1 MNAICTPII
10 LHSFNIWLY
19 KLMNVDITM
28 LDQNIKWKIVRCSS
42 FWVLLSK
49 LREESGSMRRNKKPS
64 IPIRLGLRA
73 NINQFSIL
81 VLVNAFV
88 GAMIGLEQTVVP
100 LIGKDEFGIE
110 SNALIVSFIASFGAI
125 KAILN
130 LFAGSMSD
138 RWGRKRMLVLGW
150 LFGIPVPFILLFA
163 PSWNWIIFANV
174 LLGINQGLAW
184 SMTVNMKI
192 DLVGKERRGLAL
204 GLNEFAGYVSVALV
218 GFATGYLAATYGLKP
233 YPFYLGIAFALL
245 GLLIS
250 FFVVKDTRKFTLLEI
265 KKQEEEEEEEEEEV
279 KKNIQDVTTET
290 TTTIKTKPNL
300 SSPPSTNDDIANLSF
315 LQVFSI
321 TSWKNRSLLSVSQA
335 GLVNNLVFGVTWGL
349 FTIYFA
355 SMGFSVSDIAF
366 LKALHPGIWGAL
378 QLVTGTTSDKV
389 GRKILIYPGMI
400 VQGAGVWIVLLSES
414 SFMGIIV
421 GMSFLGVGTALVYPT
436 LLAAISDIAHPK
448 WRATLLGV
456 YRFWRD
462 LGFVFGAIG
471 IGFIADVSSI

>member
-1 MNAICTPII
+1 MEED
-10 LHSFNIWLY
+10 
-19 KLMNVDITM
+19 DIHKDDKRT
-28 LDQNIKWKIVRCSS
+28 
-42 FWVLLSK
+42 
-49 LREESGSMRRNKKPS
+49 S
-64 IPIRLGLRA
+64 IPIRLGLRP
-73 NINQFSIL
+73 NIKQFSTL

-100 LIGKDEFGIE
+100 LIGRNEFGIE
-110 SNALIVSFIASFGAI
+110 SNALIVSFIASFGAV

-150 LFGIPVPFILLFA
+150 LFGLPVPFILLFA
-163 PSWNWIIFANV
+163 PDWNWIIFANV

-192 DLVGKERRGLAL
+192 DLVGRKRRGLAL
-204 GLNEFAGYVSVALV
+204 GLNEFAGYVSVAIV
-218 GFATGYLAATYGLKP
+218 GFVTGYLAATFGLKP

-265 KKQEEEEEEEEEEV
+265 KEQEEEEKEQE
-279 KKNIQDVTTET
+279 KKNNQNTFTET
-290 TTTIKTKPNL
+290 TITAKSNL
-300 SSPPSTNDDIANLSF
+300 SSSTNEDRVANPSF
-315 LQVFSI
+315 MQVFLI
-321 TSWKNRSLLSVSQA
+321 TSWKNLSLLSVSQA

-355 SMGFSVSDIAF
+355 SIGFNVSDIAF

-378 QLVTGTTSDKV
+378 QLVTGTLSDKV

-400 VQGAGVWIVLLSES
+400 VQGIGIWIVLLSAN
-414 SFMGIIV
+414 SFIGIII
-421 GMSFLGVGTALVYPT
+421 GMSFLGIGTALVYPT
-436 LLAAISDIAHPK
+436 LLAAISDVASPK
-448 WRATLLGV
+448 WRATSLGV

-471 IGFIADVSSI
+471 VGFIADLSSSSIAIQLVAWIAIASGVFVLLIMKETRKQSRN

>member
-1 MNAICTPII
+1 
-10 LHSFNIWLY
+10 
-19 KLMNVDITM
+19 
-28 LDQNIKWKIVRCSS
+28 
-42 FWVLLSK
+42 
-49 LREESGSMRRNKKPS
+49 MRRNKKTS
-64 IPIRLGLRA
+64 IPIKLGLRA

-163 PSWNWIIFANV
+163 PDWNWIIFANV

-204 GLNEFAGYVSVALV
+204 GLNEFAGYVSVAVV
-218 GFATGYLAATYGLKP
+218 GFVTGYIAAIYGLKP
-233 YPFYLGIAFALL
+233 YPFFLGIVFALL
-245 GLLIS
+245 GFIISWLI
-250 FFVVKDTRKFTLLEI
+250 VKDTRNFTLLEI
-265 KKQEEEEEEEEEEV
+265 KENQEEFAKTSDNQLDSH
-279 KKNIQDVTTET
+279 KKATANERFG
-290 TTTIKTKPNL
+290 NL
-300 SSPPSTNDDIANLSF
+300 TFI
-315 LQVFSI
+315 QVFI
-321 TSWKNRSLLSVSQA
+321 ETSWKNRSLLSVSQA
-335 GLVNNLVFGVTWGL
+335 GLINNLIFGVSWGL
-349 FTIYFA
+349 FTLYFA
-355 SMGFSVSDIAF
+355 SLNISINDIGF
-366 LKALHPGIWGAL
+366 LKALHPGVWGVL
-378 QLVTGTTSDKV
+378 QLVTGSLSDKI

-400 VQGAGVWIVLLSES
+400 VQGIGIWVVLLSVN
-414 SFMGIIV
+414 SFIGNIV
-421 GMSFLGVGTALVYPT
+421 GMSFLGIGTALVYPT
-436 LLAAISDIAHPK
+436 LLAAISDTAHPK
-448 WRATLLGV
+448 WRATSLGV

-471 IGFIADVSSI
+471 VGFIADLSTTSLAIQLVAWIAVASGIFVLLVMKETRKV

>member
-1 MNAICTPII
+1 
-10 LHSFNIWLY
+10 
-19 KLMNVDITM
+19 
-28 LDQNIKWKIVRCSS
+28 
-42 FWVLLSK
+42 
-49 LREESGSMRRNKKPS
+49 MRRNKKTS
-64 IPIRLGLRA
+64 IPIKLGLRA
-73 NINQFSIL
+73 NKNQFSIL

-163 PSWNWIIFANV
+163 PDWNWIIFANV

-204 GLNEFAGYVSVALV
+204 GLNEFAGYVSVAVV
-218 GFATGYLAATYGLKP
+218 GFVTGYIAAIYGLKP
-233 YPFYLGIAFALL
+233 YPFFLGIAFALL
-245 GLLIS
+245 GFIISWLI
-250 FFVVKDTRKFTLLEI
+250 VKDTRNFTLREI
-265 KKQEEEEEEEEEEV
+265 KENQEEFAKTSDNQLDSH
-279 KKNIQDVTTET
+279 KKATANERFE
-290 TTTIKTKPNL
+290 NL
-300 SSPPSTNDDIANLSF
+300 TFI
-315 LQVFSI
+315 QVFI
-321 TSWKNRSLLSVSQA
+321 ETSWKNRSLLSVSQA
-335 GLVNNLVFGVTWGL
+335 GLINNLIFGVSWGL
-349 FTIYFA
+349 FTLYFA
-355 SMGFSVSDIAF
+355 SLNISINDIGF
-366 LKALHPGIWGAL
+366 LKALHPGVWGVL
-378 QLVTGTTSDKV
+378 QLVTGSLSDKV

-400 VQGAGVWIVLLSES
+400 VQGIGIWIVLLSVN
-414 SFMGIIV
+414 SFIGNIV
-421 GMSFLGVGTALVYPT
+421 GMSFLGIGTALVYPT
-436 LLAAISDIAHPK
+436 LLAAISDTAHPK
-448 WRATLLGV
+448 WRATSLGV

-471 IGFIADVSSI
+471 VGFIADLSTNSIAIQLVAWIAVASGIFVLLVMKETRKV

>member
-1 MNAICTPII
+1 
-10 LHSFNIWLY
+10 LEE
-19 KLMNVDITM
+19 DIHK
-28 LDQNIKWKIVRCSS
+28 DNKWT
-42 FWVLLSK
+42 
-49 LREESGSMRRNKKPS
+49 S

-100 LIGKDEFGIE
+100 LIGRNEFGIE
-110 SNALIVSFIASFGAI
+110 SNALIVSFIASFGAV
-125 KAILN
+125 KAVLN
-130 LFAGSMSD
+130 LFAGNMSD

-150 LFGIPVPFILLFA
+150 LFGLPVPFILLFA
-163 PSWNWIIFANV
+163 PDWNWIIFANV

-192 DLVGKERRGLAL
+192 DLVGRKRRGLAL

-218 GFATGYLAATYGLKP
+218 GFVTGYLAATFGLKP
-233 YPFYLGIAFALL
+233 YPFYIGIAFALL

-265 KKQEEEEEEEEEEV
+265 KEQEQEEE
-279 KKNIQDVTTET
+279 KKNNQDA
-290 TTTIKTKPNL
+290 TIKTTITAKSNL
-300 SSPPSTNDDIANLSF
+300 SSSTNDDVANPSF
-315 LQVFSI
+315 IKIFLI

-355 SMGFSVSDIAF
+355 SIGFGVSDIAF

-378 QLVTGTTSDKV
+378 QLVTGTLSDKV

-400 VQGAGVWIVLLSES
+400 VQGIGVWIVLLSAN
-414 SFMGIIV
+414 SFIGIIV
-421 GMSFLGVGTALVYPT
+421 GMSFLGIGTALVYPT
-436 LLAAISDIAHPK
+436 LLAAISDVAFPK
-448 WRATLLGV
+448 WRATSLGV

-471 IGFIADVSSI
+471 VGFIADLSSNSIAIQLVAWIAIASGIFVLLIMKETRMQSRDS

>member
-1 MNAICTPII
+1 MEKDSRGGNNNNKNKGNA
-10 LHSFNIWLY
+10 
-19 KLMNVDITM
+19 
-28 LDQNIKWKIVRCSS
+28 
-42 FWVLLSK
+42 
-49 LREESGSMRRNKKPS
+49 PS
-64 IPIRLGLRA
+64 IRLGLRP
-73 NINQFSIL
+73 NINQFLIL

-100 LIGKDEFGIE
+100 LIGQDEFRIE
-110 SNALIVSFIASFGAI
+110 SNALIVSFIASFGAV

-138 RWGRKRMLVLGW
+138 IWGRKRMLVVGW

-163 PSWNWIIFANV
+163 SDWNWIIFANV

-192 DLVGKERRGLAL
+192 DLVGRKRRGLAL
-204 GLNEFAGYVSVALV
+204 GLNEFAGYVSVAAV
-218 GFATGYLAATYGLKP
+218 GFVTGYLAATFGLKP

-265 KKQEEEEEEEEEEV
+265 KEQEENEQKTNPEKHPE
-279 KKNIQDVTTET
+279 ISMA
-290 TTTIKTKPNL
+290 IKSNGNVVNP
-300 SSPPSTNDDIANLSF
+300 SF

-355 SMGFSVSDIAF
+355 SMGLGVSDIAF

-378 QLVTGTTSDKV
+378 QLMTGTLSDKV

-400 VQGAGVWIVLLSES
+400 IQGVGIWIVLLSES
-414 SFMGIIV
+414 SFVGIMV
-421 GMSFLGVGTALVYPT
+421 GMSFLGIGTALVYPT

-448 WRATLLGV
+448 WRATSLGV

-471 IGFIADVSSI
+471 IGFIADLSSNNIAIHLVAWIAIASGVFVYLMMKETKKAQSST

>member
-1 MNAICTPII
+1 LQGNSTNGNGNNNNSNKNTPQ
-10 LHSFNIWLY
+10 S
-19 KLMNVDITM
+19 V
-28 LDQNIKWKIVRCSS
+28 
-42 FWVLLSK
+42 
-49 LREESGSMRRNKKPS
+49 
-64 IPIRLGLRA
+64 RLGLRP

-100 LIGKDEFGIE
+100 LIGRNDFGIE
-110 SNALIVSFIASFGAI
+110 SNALIVSFIASFGAV
-125 KAILN
+125 KAVLN
-130 LFAGSMSD
+130 LFAGNMSD
-138 RWGRKRMLVLGW
+138 KWGRKNMLVLGW
-150 LFGIPVPFILLFA
+150 LFGLPVPFILLFA
-163 PSWNWIIFANV
+163 PDWNWIIFANV

-192 DLVGKERRGLAL
+192 DLVGKKRRGLAL

-218 GFATGYLAATYGLKP
+218 GFVTGYLAATYGLKP

-250 FFVVKDTRKFTLLEI
+250 SFVVKDTRKFTLLEI
-265 KKQEEEEEEEEEEV
+265 KEQEEQEEGAIDQA
-279 KKNIQDVTTET
+279 KSKQYT
-290 TTTIKTKPNL
+290 
-300 SSPPSTNDDIANLSF
+300 PPSSKTTSF

-321 TSWKNRSLLSVSQA
+321 TSWKNRSLLSASQA
-335 GLVNNLVFGVTWGL
+335 GLVNNLIFGVTWGL

-355 SMGFSVSDIAF
+355 SMDFSVNDIAF
-366 LKALHPGIWGAL
+366 LKAIHPGIWGVL
-378 QLVTGTTSDKV
+378 QLATGTLSDRV

-400 VQGAGVWIVLLSES
+400 IQGIGVWIVLLSTN
-414 SFMGIIV
+414 SFIGIII
-421 GMSFLGVGTALVYPT
+421 GMSLLGIGTALVYPT

-448 WRATLLGV
+448 WRATSLGV

-471 IGFIADVSSI
+471 IGFIADLSSSSIAIQLVAWIAIASGVFVLLVMKETRKA

>member
-1 MNAICTPII
+1 
-10 LHSFNIWLY
+10 
-19 KLMNVDITM
+19 
-28 LDQNIKWKIVRCSS
+28 
-42 FWVLLSK
+42 
-49 LREESGSMRRNKKPS
+49 MRRNKKTS
-64 IPIRLGLRA
+64 IPIKLGLRA

-163 PSWNWIIFANV
+163 PDWNWIIFANV

-204 GLNEFAGYVSVALV
+204 GLNEFAGYVSVAVV
-218 GFATGYLAATYGLKP
+218 GFVTGYIAAIYGLKP
-233 YPFYLGIAFALL
+233 YPFFLGIVFALF
-245 GLLIS
+245 GFIISWLI
-250 FFVVKDTRKFTLLEI
+250 VKDTRNFTLLEI
-265 KKQEEEEEEEEEEV
+265 KENQEEFAKTSDNQLDSH
-279 KKNIQDVTTET
+279 KKATANERFG
-290 TTTIKTKPNL
+290 NL
-300 SSPPSTNDDIANLSF
+300 TFI
-315 LQVFSI
+315 QVFI
-321 TSWKNRSLLSVSQA
+321 ETSWKNRSLLSVSQA
-335 GLVNNLVFGVTWGL
+335 GLINNLIFGVSWGL
-349 FTIYFA
+349 FTLYFA
-355 SMGFSVSDIAF
+355 SLNISINDIGF
-366 LKALHPGIWGAL
+366 LKALHPGVWGVL
-378 QLVTGTTSDKV
+378 QLVTGSLSDKV

-400 VQGAGVWIVLLSES
+400 VQGIGIWVVLLSVN
-414 SFMGIIV
+414 SFIGNIV
-421 GMSFLGVGTALVYPT
+421 GMSFLGIGTALVYPT
-436 LLAAISDIAHPK
+436 LLAAISDTAHPK
-448 WRATLLGV
+448 WRATSLGV

-471 IGFIADVSSI
+471 IGFIADLSTNTIAIQLVAWIAIVSGIFVLLVMKETRKA

>member
-1 MNAICTPII
+1 M
-10 LHSFNIWLY
+10 
-19 KLMNVDITM
+19 
-28 LDQNIKWKIVRCSS
+28 VR
-42 FWVLLSK
+42 
-49 LREESGSMRRNKKPS
+49 
-64 IPIRLGLRA
+64 
-73 NINQFSIL
+73 
-81 VLVNAFV
+81 
-88 GAMIGLEQTVVP
+88 
-100 LIGKDEFGIE
+100 DEFGIE
-110 SNALIVSFIASFGAI
+110 SNALIVSFIASFGAV
-125 KAILN
+125 KAVLN

-150 LFGIPVPFILLFA
+150 LFGLPVPFILLFA
-163 PSWNWIIFANV
+163 PDWNWIIFANV

-192 DLVGKERRGLAL
+192 DLVGKKRRGLAL

-218 GFATGYLAATYGLKP
+218 GFVTGYLAATYGLKP

-265 KKQEEEEEEEEEEV
+265 KEQEQEEGTEDET
-279 KKNIQDVTTET
+279 KSKQYTASSSET
-290 TTTIKTKPNL
+290 T
-300 SSPPSTNDDIANLSF
+300 SF

-321 TSWKNRSLLSVSQA
+321 TSWKNRSLLSASQA

-355 SMGFSVSDIAF
+355 SMDFSVNDIAF
-366 LKALHPGIWGAL
+366 LKAIHPGIWGVL
-378 QLVTGTTSDKV
+378 QLATGTLSDRV

-400 VQGAGVWIVLLSES
+400 IQGIGVWIVLLSAN
-414 SFMGIIV
+414 SFIGIII
-421 GMSFLGVGTALVYPT
+421 GMSLLGIGTALVYPT

-448 WRATLLGV
+448 WRATSLGV

-471 IGFIADVSSI
+471 IGFIADLSSSSIAIQLVAWIAIASGIFVLVSNEGNNEGIASVFDFLENYLIL

>member
-1 MNAICTPII
+1 MEE
-10 LHSFNIWLY
+10 
-19 KLMNVDITM
+19 DIHK
-28 LDQNIKWKIVRCSS
+28 DNKWT
-42 FWVLLSK
+42 
-49 LREESGSMRRNKKPS
+49 S

-100 LIGKDEFGIE
+100 LIGRNEFGIE
-110 SNALIVSFIASFGAI
+110 SNALIVSFIASFGAV
-125 KAILN
+125 KAVLN
-130 LFAGSMSD
+130 LFAGNMSD

-150 LFGIPVPFILLFA
+150 LFGLPVPFILLFA
-163 PSWNWIIFANV
+163 PDWNWIVFANV

-192 DLVGKERRGLAL
+192 DLVGRKRRGLAL

-218 GFATGYLAATYGLKP
+218 GFVTGYLAATFGLKP
-233 YPFYLGIAFALL
+233 YPFYIGIAFALL

-265 KKQEEEEEEEEEEV
+265 KEQEQEEE
-279 KKNIQDVTTET
+279 KKNNQDA
-290 TTTIKTKPNL
+290 TIKTTITAKSNL
-300 SSPPSTNDDIANLSF
+300 SSSTNDDVANPSF
-315 LQVFSI
+315 IKVFLI
-321 TSWKNRSLLSVSQA
+321 TSWNNRSLLSVSQA

-355 SMGFSVSDIAF
+355 SIGFGVSDIAF

-378 QLVTGTTSDKV
+378 QLVTGTLSDKV

-400 VQGAGVWIVLLSES
+400 VQGIGVWIVLLSAN
-414 SFMGIIV
+414 SFIGIIV
-421 GMSFLGVGTALVYPT
+421 GMSFLGIGTALVYPT
-436 LLAAISDIAHPK
+436 LLAAISDVAFPK
-448 WRATLLGV
+448 WRATSLGV

-471 IGFIADVSSI
+471 VGFIADLSSNSIAIQLVAWIAIASGVFVLLIMKETRMQSRDS

>member
-1 MNAICTPII
+1 
-10 LHSFNIWLY
+10 
-19 KLMNVDITM
+19 
-28 LDQNIKWKIVRCSS
+28 
-42 FWVLLSK
+42 
-49 LREESGSMRRNKKPS
+49 MRRNKKTS
-64 IPIRLGLRA
+64 IPIKLGLRA

-163 PSWNWIIFANV
+163 PDWNWIIFANV

-192 DLVGKERRGLAL
+192 DLIGKERRGLAL
-204 GLNEFAGYVSVALV
+204 GLNEFAGYVSVAVV
-218 GFATGYLAATYGLKP
+218 GFVTGYIAAIYGLKP
-233 YPFYLGIAFALL
+233 YPFFLGIVFALL
-245 GLLIS
+245 GFIISWLI
-250 FFVVKDTRKFTLLEI
+250 VKDTRNFTLLEM
-265 KKQEEEEEEEEEEV
+265 KENQEEFAKTSDNQLDRY
-279 KKNIQDVTTET
+279 KKATANERFG
-290 TTTIKTKPNL
+290 NL
-300 SSPPSTNDDIANLSF
+300 TFI
-315 LQVFSI
+315 QVFI
-321 TSWKNRSLLSVSQA
+321 ETSWKNRSLLSVSQA
-335 GLVNNLVFGVTWGL
+335 GLINNLIFGVSWGL
-349 FTIYFA
+349 FTLYFA
-355 SMGFSVSDIAF
+355 SLNISINDIGF
-366 LKALHPGIWGAL
+366 LKALHPGVWGVL
-378 QLVTGTTSDKV
+378 QLVTGSLSDKV

-400 VQGAGVWIVLLSES
+400 VQGIGIWVVLLSVN
-414 SFMGIIV
+414 SFIGNIV
-421 GMSFLGVGTALVYPT
+421 GMSFLGIGTALVYPT
-436 LLAAISDIAHPK
+436 LLAAISDTAHPK
-448 WRATLLGV
+448 WRATSLGV

-471 IGFIADVSSI
+471 VGFIADLSTNSIAIQLVAWIAIASGIFVLLVMKETRKV